1 MMSKSRPSRLRFNFG
16 FLLEAP
22 NGTSR
27 EIELDY
33 PSIRVSDDMILEPLR
48 GAFTA
53 TRISEGIYLSG
64 RLHSLMLTQCVR
76 CLEDATVPLTL
87 DIDELFYYPPEEAP
101 AESYVVG
108 ENGFIDLSPLVR
120 ELALLD
126 TPIRPLCKPD
136 CQGLCMICGQ
146 NLNEGDCGCEED
158 TVDPR
163 LEALRRLL
171 D

>member
-27 EIELDY
+27 EVELDY

-48 GAFTA
+48 GDFTA
-53 TRISEGIYLSG
+53 TRISEGIYISG
-64 RLHSLMLTQCVR
+64 RLNSHILLECVR
-76 CLEDATVPLTL
+76 CLEDANVPLTL
-87 DIDELFYYPPEEAP
+87 DIDELFYYPPEAAP
-101 AESYVVG
+101 AETYVVG
-108 ENGFIDLSPLVR
+108 ENGFINLSPLVR

-126 TPIRPLCKPD
+126 TPIQPLCRPD

-146 NLNEGDCGCEED
+146 NLNEGDCDCEDDEI
-158 TVDPR
+158 DPR
-163 LEALRRLL
+163 LEALKNLL

>member
-1 MMSKSRPSRLRFNFG
+1 MSKSRPSRLRFNFG

-27 EIELDY
+27 EVELNY
-33 PSIRVSDDMILEPLR
+33 PTIRVSEDMILEPLA
-48 GAFTA
+48 GSFSA
-53 TRISEGIYLSG
+53 TRTSEGIYLSG
-64 RLHSLMLTQCVR
+64 RLKSRIIQECVR
-76 CLEDATVPLTL
+76 CLEDAVVPLGL
-87 DIDELFYYPPEEAP
+87 EIDELFYYPPDAAP
-101 AESYVVG
+101 AEVYVVG

-126 TPIRPLCKPD
+126 TPIQPLCRLD
-136 CQGLCMICGQ
+136 CQGLCINCGQ

-158 TVDPR
+158 DIDPR
-163 LEALRRLL
+163 MDVLKQLI